1 MIYIYIPDIE
11 NKLVASSREGEGQ
24 HRGRGFFEKG
34 YGWDFAGGLVV
45 KTRHFHSRRVG
56 LISGRGT
63 KPVHPKGNQP

>member
-1 MIYIYIPDIE
+1 MIYTYILDIE
-11 NKLVASSREGEGQ
+11 NKLVASSRKGEGQ

-45 KTRHFHSRRVG
+45 KTRHFHSRDVG

-63 KPVHPKGNQP
+63 KAVNPKRNQP